1 MAETPRPVHPP
12 YRLFTDERASFA
24 ARSHLQGDGTTTAS
38 DTVRRLV
45 LVAVVGL
52 LVVPAAHAAE
62 PTAPEERSAVVQG
75 VEGGEPDGEARE
87 LYPGSTGFATTFV
100 TKTGNGLDKKNLFG
114 RCVSLT
120 AKKLVAAKR
129 AADQG
134 GPAGATLKTRCAAE
148 LAAAA
153 PRTGTSVGAS
163 LTGGRQLAVAGP
175 TTDVARPTV
184 GGGGSELR
192 GEREALP
199 PSLRRLVVPRR

>member
-1 MAETPRPVHPP
+1 MDA
-12 YRLFTDERASFA
+12 
-24 ARSHLQGDGTTTAS
+24 TTAS
-38 DTVRRLV
+38 NTVRRLV

-62 PTAPEERSAVVQG
+62 PTAPTNASKWCKAWKAGNETAKL
-75 VEGGEPDGEARE
+75 AE
-87 LYPGSTGFATTFV
+87 LYPGSTGFAATFV

-153 PRTGTSVGAS
+153 PAYRNLGRCIADR
-163 LTGGRQLAVAGP
+163 GRQLTP
-175 TTDVARPTV
+175 
-184 GGGGSELR
+184 
-192 GEREALP
+192 
-199 PSLRRLVVPRR
+199 